1 MKKIANNILEKITL
15 LRDFFVPLTVYRYKL
30 GHINRKFSGRTH
42 VARYEVQQDVHVDI
56 YWKAIPRWT
65 GPSVSFYVYGAE
77 VLRFDCFGQVNGH
90 YHVDF
95 HSPWATQNNKLY
107 FYERTLESQI
117 ERTLYE
123 LKTNLGFYLQ
133 RNPNRKVRNI
143 EIDQEKLHGVCEKI
157 RGSMYHL
164 LDTVPEL
171 QELK

>member
-1 MKKIANNILEKITL
+1 MKKYTDSIIKLIAL
-15 LRDFFVPLTVYRYKL
+15 LRDCVVPSTLYRYKL
-30 GHINRKFSGRTH
+30 GHINKKFPGRNH
-42 VARYEVQQDVHVDI
+42 VVRYEVQPDVHVDVF
-56 YWKAIPRWT
+56 WKAMPKWK
-65 GPSVSFYVYGAE
+65 GPGMSLFIYGEE
-77 VLRFDCFGQVNGH
+77 VLRFDCFGNANGH

-95 HSPWATQNNKLY
+95 HAPWATINNKL
-107 FYERTLESQI
+107 FFFESAVESQI